1 MLAYAIFI
9 YTFLDTALLR
19 YDFKNANR
27 ASENSILFY
36 LRESIIAKKTN

>member
-19 YDFKNANR
+19 YDFKMR
-27 ASENSILFY
+27 IDHQKTQYCFLFERKY
-36 LRESIIAKKTN
+36 HY